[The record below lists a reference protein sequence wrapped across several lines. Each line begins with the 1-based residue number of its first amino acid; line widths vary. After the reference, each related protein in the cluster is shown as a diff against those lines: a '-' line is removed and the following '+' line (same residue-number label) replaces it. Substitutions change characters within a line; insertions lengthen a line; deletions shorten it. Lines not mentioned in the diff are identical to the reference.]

1 MPERSPRI
9 GRATPR
15 SMSTEDRRRARQ
27 VLWSLRGLVL
37 FLVGPV
43 IGVGLVA
50 AIFGLPQGLQL
61 LAGIMFLFSLAILAL
76 LVRGEWRRLAGER

>member
-1 MPERSPRI
+1 M
-9 GRATPR
+9 
-15 SMSTEDRRRARQ
+15 
-27 VLWSLRGLVL
+27 LWSLRGLVL